1 MSYII
6 VCNTGSDSLSKI
18 NTENFNIQSI
28 ILSADQNPFGP
39 HGLSLYKDKILVANN
54 YNNSISL
61 IDYKS
66 FKQESNIYIGAHP
79 NDIVARNDLIYVS
92 CGESNSLI
100 IYNFVNDRVD
110 FEIPTGR
117 FPHNIALEEE
127 RNLLFVSNMEEE
139 SISVID
145 NINSKEIKRIKVKN
159 TPMKISIS
167 NNKKYLYVCISYLGY
182 DKNGSVGIIELDS
195 LELIGR
201 VEVGL
206 SPVDLFE
213 EDNYIYVSNLC
224 DGSISVVNLNE
235 LTEEKKIVVGGM
247 PRGIIKIKE
256 NIFVGDY
263 LNGKLNVI
271 GIDDKKIKV
280 IPLGKE
286 PNAMTLVN
294 KRY

>member
-1 MSYII
+1 MSYIV
-6 VCNTGSDSLSKI
+6 VCNTGSDSLNKI
-18 NTENFNIQSI
+18 NIENFNTQSI
-28 ILSADQNPFGP
+28 VLSSDESPFGP
-39 HGLSLYKDKILVANN
+39 HGLSLYKNKILVANN

-61 IDYKS
+61 IDYKD
-66 FKQESNIYIGAHP
+66 FKEEGNIYIGAHP
-79 NDIVARNDLIYVS
+79 NDIVAHNDLIYVS

-100 IYNFVNDRVD
+100 IYDLINDRVD

-117 FPHNIALEEE
+117 FPHNITLEEE
-127 RNLLFVSNMEEE
+127 RNLLFVSNMGEE

-145 NINSKEIKRIKVKN
+145 NINSKEIKRIKVTN

-167 NNKKYLYVCISYLGY
+167 NNKRYLYVCISYLGY

-213 EDNYIYVSNLC
+213 ENNYLYVSNLC
-224 DGSISVVNLNE
+224 DGSVSVVNLNE

-247 PRGIIKIKE
+247 PRGIIKVKE

-263 LNGKLNVI
+263 LNGKLKVI
-271 GIDDKKIKV
+271 GGDYKKIKV